1 MWNRSQRWEL
11 VEEKQYW
18 QVIATEIKRGFEAV
32 KMNAKRLSLSIVVD
46 RGRGSTTTNDLSEEL
61 SSVEEGFG

>member
-46 RGRGSTTTNDLSEEL
+46 RGGGLQQQMIFLKNCRVLKL
-61 SSVEEGFG
+61 